1 MSARIAACAM
11 AALGRPGAVARAT
24 RIGGGRASEVFLVE
38 GGARDVIAYWLP
50 DGGAREAQRRFAVLE
65 RVAGAFRL
73 APKPLAVA
81 ADGAAALL
89 LVERLDGVAPAA
101 SGPLAP
107 DTVGR
112 LAAQFIAA
120 LADLHALE
128 IAPADRPPD
137 YLRRILGEWQRR
149 WRAEEAGA
157 AVDDDFQAVARWLTE
172 RIPAAEPTAFLHND
186 YKLDNILVDP
196 GDPARVVGVVDWEL
210 AAVGHPLADLG
221 AALAYWIEPGD
232 SSLLRL
238 DAPGPSCAPGAP
250 TRAAL
255 VDRYAAAA
263 GRDVTEPAYWYA
275 YGLLR
280 LAVITQQLAL
290 RRRDEGQRVPR
301 AGLIVRW
308 LLDRAAQAC
317 GSGRL

>member
-1 MSARIAACAM
+1 MSARIAAQAM
-11 AALGRPGAVARAT
+11 AALGRPGVGARAI
-24 RIGGGRASEVFLVE
+24 RIGGGRASEVFLVQ
-38 GGARDVIAYWLP
+38 GGEREAIAYWLP
-50 DGGAREAQRRFAVLE
+50 EGGAREAWRRFAVLA
-65 RVAGAFRL
+65 RLADAFRL
-73 APKPLAVA
+73 APKPLAVGEGD
-81 ADGAAALL
+81 DGSALL

-101 SGPLAP
+101 CGSLAP
-107 DTVGR
+107 GTVAR
-112 LAAQFIAA
+112 LAAHFIDTLAA
-120 LADLHALE
+120 LHAID
-128 IAPADRPPD
+128 IAPDERTPN

-149 WRAEEAGA
+149 WNGEEGADVDAE
-157 AVDDDFQAVARWLTE
+157 FQAIARWLTE
-172 RIPAAEPTAFLHND
+172 RIPATEPATLLHND

-210 AAVGHPLADLG
+210 AAIGHPLADLG
-221 AALAYWIEPGD
+221 AALAYWIERGD

-238 DAPGPSCAPGAP
+238 DAPGPSCEAGAP

-255 VDRYAAAA
+255 VDRYSAAA

-301 AGLIVRW
+301 SRLLVRW
-308 LLDRAAQAC
+308 LLDRASEAC